1 MDISFHT
8 TILHSLEYLT
18 IGFMN
23 RIQVGKL
30 FRGIHMG
37 RKEDNIKRATEVMH
51 TRDRIRNL
59 AIAAHIDHG
68 KTTLSD
74 NLIAGAGMMSEELA
88 GKSRVLDF
96 DDQESARGITIN
108 AASASMVHGVNGEDY
123 LINLIDTPGH
133 VDFGGDVT
141 RAMRAVDG
149 CIILTCAVEGAMPQ
163 TETVVRQALKE
174 KVKPVLFIN
183 KVDRLINELQVTPD
197 DMQKRFMEQI
207 TKVNNLIRQFA
218 PDEHKKSWQVSV
230 QDGTVAFGSAYHNWG
245 ITVPYMSK
253 SGISFKDI
261 FEHCNNEQQKE
272 LAKKAPVHEVL
283 LDMSVE
289 KLPSPMVAQKYRIP
303 NIWQGDLDSEVG
315 KSMLK
320 CDSDGPLSL
329 MITKI
334 WMDPHAGEV
343 AVGRVY
349 SGSIKHGETVWA
361 IGGAKAERVQQ
372 VSMMVGGDRIQ
383 VPEVSAGNIAALTG
397 VRSAAAGVT
406 IAREK
411 DATPFEAIR
420 HYSEP
425 VVTVAVEPKA
435 MKDLPKFIDAL
446 RSLAKSDASLQVFTN
461 QETGEALLA
470 GMGELHLEITVY
482 RLEEE
487 QNIKVNVSE
496 PIVVYRESISSDNK
510 GNAFEGKSPNRHNR
524 FYIEVEPLPLDVIQA
539 LREGLLGDGP
549 VRLKDA
555 KETGNKFA
563 EFGMDKDLMR
573 KIYAINGTS
582 VLVNDTKGIQNLH
595 ETRELIIEAFNDVC
609 KKGPVADEPLL
620 GVMVRLVD
628 AKLHEDAI
636 HRGPAQTIPAVRNAV
651 KGALIRARSVMFE
664 PIQKIRIDAPNE
676 WIGGIT
682 REVTTRRGI
691 IEDMPVEGGVASV
704 IGKMPVAESFGFSN
718 DIRAASQGR
727 AVWNTEN
734 AGYEQVPTELFHKV
748 TGEIRNRKGLKEE
761 LPTESQY
768 SD

>member
-1 MDISFHT
+1 
-8 TILHSLEYLT
+8 
-18 IGFMN
+18 
-23 RIQVGKL
+23 
-30 FRGIHMG
+30 MG

-51 TRDRIRNL
+51 NRERIRNL

-108 AASASMVHGVNGEDY
+108 AASASMVHSVNGEDH

-183 KVDRLINELQVTPD
+183 KVDRLINELQVTPE
-197 DMQKRFMEQI
+197 DMQERFMTQI
-207 TKVNNLIRQFA
+207 TKVNQLIRSFA
-218 PDEHKKSWQVSV
+218 PEEHKTDWQVSV

-245 ITVPYMSK
+245 ITVPYMAK

-261 FEHCNNEQQKE
+261 FEHCHNEQQKE
-272 LAKKAPVHEVL
+272 LAGKAPVHEVL

-289 KLPSPMVAQKYRIP
+289 KLPSPLVAQGYRIP
-303 NIWQGDLDSEVG
+303 NIWQGDLDSSTG
-315 KSMLK
+315 TAMLG

-349 SGSIKHGETVWA
+349 SGTIKQGASVWS

-372 VSMMVGGDRIQ
+372 VSMMVGGDRIP
-383 VPEVSAGNIAALTG
+383 VPGVSAGNIAALTG

-406 IAREK
+406 LSREQ
-411 DATPFEAIR
+411 DSTPFEAIR

-425 VVTVAVEPKA
+425 VVTIAIEPKSL
-435 MKDLPKFIDAL
+435 KDLPKFVDAL
-446 RSLAKSDASLQVFTN
+446 RSLGKADASLQVTTN

-470 GMGELHLEITVY
+470 GMGELHLEITIY

-487 QNIKVNVSE
+487 QGIKVNQSN
-496 PIVVYRESISSDNK
+496 PIVVYRESISEDNK
-510 GNAFEGKSPNRHNR
+510 G
-524 FYIEVEPLPLDVIQA
+524 
-539 LREGLLGDGP
+539 
-549 VRLKDA
+549 
-555 KETGNKFA
+555 
-563 EFGMDKDLMR
+563 
-573 KIYAINGTS
+573 
-582 VLVNDTKGIQNLH
+582 
-595 ETRELIIEAFNDVC
+595 
-609 KKGPVADEPLL
+609 
-620 GVMVRLVD
+620 
-628 AKLHEDAI
+628 
-636 HRGPAQTIPAVRNAV
+636 
-651 KGALIRARSVMFE
+651 RSF
-664 PIQKIRIDAPNE
+664 
-676 WIGGIT
+676 
-682 REVTTRRGI
+682 
-691 IEDMPVEGGVASV
+691 
-704 IGKMPVAESFGFSN
+704 
-718 DIRAASQGR
+718 
-727 AVWNTEN
+727 
-734 AGYEQVPTELFHKV
+734 
-748 TGEIRNRKGLKEE
+748 
-761 LPTESQY
+761 
-768 SD
+768 

>member
-1 MDISFHT
+1 
-8 TILHSLEYLT
+8 
-18 IGFMN
+18 
-23 RIQVGKL
+23 
-30 FRGIHMG
+30 MG
-37 RKEDNIKRATEVMH
+37 RKEENIKRATEVMQ
-51 TRDRIRNL
+51 TRERIRNL

-108 AASASMVHGVNGEDY
+108 AASASMVHKVNNHDY

-183 KVDRLINELQVTPD
+183 KVDRLINELQVTPE
-197 DMQKRFMEQI
+197 DMQERFMVQI
-207 TKVNNLIRQFA
+207 TKVNSLIERFA
-218 PDEHKKSWQVSV
+218 PDGHEKDWQVSV

-253 SGISFKDI
+253 SGISFKEI
-261 FEHCNNEQQKE
+261 FEHCHNDQQRE
-272 LAKKAPVHEVL
+272 LAKRAPVHEVL
-283 LDMSVE
+283 LDMTVE
-289 KLPSPMVAQKYRIP
+289 KLPSPLIAQEYRIP
-303 NIWQGDLDSEVG
+303 NIWQGELESEVG
-315 KSMLK
+315 KSMLE
-320 CDSDGPLSL
+320 CDPDGPLSL

-334 WMDPHAGEV
+334 WMDQHAGEV

-349 SGSIKHGETVWA
+349 SGTVKQGETVWA
-361 IGGAKAERVQQ
+361 IGSAKAERVQQ
-372 VSMMVGGDRIQ
+372 VSMMVGSDRIQ
-383 VPEVSAGNIAALTG
+383 VPGVSAGNIAALTG
-397 VRSAAAGVT
+397 VRSAAAGIT
-406 IAREK
+406 IARDQ

-425 VVTVAVEPKA
+425 VVTVAIEPKA

-446 RSLAKSDASLQVFTN
+446 RGLAKADASLEVSTN

-470 GMGELHLEITVY
+470 GMGELHLEITIY

-487 QNIKVNVSE
+487 QGIKVNVSE
-496 PIVVYRESISSDNK
+496 PIVVYRESISGDNK
-510 GNAFEGKSPNRHNR
+510 GRPFEGKSPNRHNR
-524 FYIEVEPLPLDVIQA
+524 FYIEVETLTEEVVQA
-539 LREGLLGDGP
+539 LREGHFGDGP
-549 VRLKDA
+549 VRAKDA

-563 EFGMDKDLMR
+563 EFGMEKNLMR
-573 KIYAINGTS
+573 KIYAINGTTI
-582 VLVNDTKGIQNLH
+582 LVNDTKGIQNLH

-609 KKGPVADEPLL
+609 KKGPIAEEPLT
-620 GVMVRLVD
+620 GVMARLVD

-636 HRGPAQTIPAVRNAV
+636 HRGPAQTIPAVRNAI
-651 KGALIRARSVMFE
+651 KGALIRAGSVMFE

-718 DIRAASQGR
+718 DIRAATQGR

-734 AGYEQVPTELFHKV
+734 AGYVQVPSDLFHKV
-748 TGEIRNRKGLKEE
+748 SGEIRQRKGLKEE
-761 LPTESQY
+761 IPGESQY
-768 SD
+768 TD

>member
-1 MDISFHT
+1 
-8 TILHSLEYLT
+8 
-18 IGFMN
+18 
-23 RIQVGKL
+23 
-30 FRGIHMG
+30 MG

-51 TRDRIRNL
+51 TRERIRNL

-74 NLIAGAGMMSEELA
+74 NLIAGAGMMSEDLA

-96 DDQESARGITIN
+96 DEQESARGITIN
-108 AASASMVHGVNGEDY
+108 AASASMVHAVNDDYY

-183 KVDRLINELQVTPD
+183 KVDRLITELQVTPE
-197 DMQKRFMEQI
+197 DMQERFMTQI
-207 TKVNNLIRQFA
+207 TKVNSLIKTFA

-245 ITVPYMSK
+245 ITVPFMAK
-253 SGISFKDI
+253 TGISFKDI
-261 FEHCNNEQQKE
+261 FEHCHNEQQRE

-283 LDMSVE
+283 LDMAVE
-289 KLPSPMVAQKYRIP
+289 KLPSPLHSQQYRVP
-303 NIWQGDLDSEVG
+303 NIWQGDLESETG
-315 KSMLK
+315 KSMLG
-320 CDSDGPLSL
+320 CDADGPLSL

-349 SGSIKHGETVWA
+349 SGTIKQGESVWA
-361 IGGAKAERVQQ
+361 LGAAKAERVQQ
-372 VSMMVGGDRIQ
+372 VGMMVGGDRIQ
-383 VPEVSAGNIAALTG
+383 VPDGVSAGNIAAITG
-397 VRSAAAGVT
+397 IRSAAAGVT
-406 IAREK
+406 ITREK

-446 RSLAKSDASLQVFTN
+446 RGLAKADASLEVSTN

-487 QNIKVNVSE
+487 QGIKVKVSE
-496 PIVVYRESISSDNK
+496 PIVVYRESVSSDNK
-510 GNAFEGKSPNRHNR
+510 GSPFEGKSPNRHNR
-524 FYIEVEPLPLDVIQA
+524 FYVEVEPLPEDVTNA
-539 LREGLLGDGP
+539 LRQGHFGNGP
-549 VRLKDA
+549 VRNKDA
-555 KETGNKFA
+555 KEVGDKFA

-609 KKGPVADEPLL
+609 KKGPVADEPLT

-651 KGALIRARSVMFE
+651 KGALVRSKSVLFE
-664 PIQKIRIDAPNE
+664 PIQNIRVDAPSE
-676 WIGGIT
+676 WVGGIT

-691 IEDMPVEGGVASV
+691 IEDMPVEGGVSSV

-718 DIRAASQGR
+718 DIRAATQGR

-734 AGYEQVPTELFHKV
+734 AGFVQVPPDLFHKICA
-748 TGEIRNRKGLKEE
+748 EIRQRKGLKEE
-761 LPTESQY
+761 VPGEAQY
-768 SD
+768 TD

>member
-1 MDISFHT
+1 
-8 TILHSLEYLT
+8 
-18 IGFMN
+18 
-23 RIQVGKL
+23 
-30 FRGIHMG
+30 MG

-51 TRDRIRNL
+51 QRERIRNL

-74 NLIAGAGMMSEELA
+74 NLIAGAGMMSEDLA

-108 AASASMVHGVNGEDY
+108 AASASMVHSVGGDDY

-183 KVDRLINELQVTPD
+183 KVDRLINELQVTPE
-197 DMQKRFMEQI
+197 DMMNRFQEQI
-207 TKVNNLIRQFA
+207 TRVNTLIRQFA
-218 PDEHKKSWQVSV
+218 PEEHRKDWQVSV
-230 QDGTVAFGSAYHNWG
+230 QGGTVAFGSAYHNWG
-245 ITVPYMSK
+245 ITLPYMQK
-253 SGISFKDI
+253 SGINFPQI
-261 FEHCNNEQQKE
+261 FEHCHNEEQKE

-283 LDMSVE
+283 LDMAVE
-289 KLPSPMVAQKYRIP
+289 VLPSPLIAQKYRIP
-303 NIWQGDLDSEVG
+303 NIWQGDLESETGKAMMSCDSE
-315 KSMLK
+315 
-320 CDSDGPLSL
+320 GPLSL

-343 AVGRVY
+343 AVGRIY
-349 SGSIKHGETVWA
+349 SGTISHGETVWA
-361 IGGAKAERVQQ
+361 LGGAKAERVQQ

-383 VPEVSAGNIAALTG
+383 VPEVSSGNIVALTG

-406 IAREK
+406 ITREE

-425 VVTVAVEPKA
+425 VVTVAVEPKS

-446 RSLAKSDASLQVFTN
+446 RSLAKADASLQVFTN

-487 QNIKVNVSE
+487 QNIKVSVSE
-496 PIVVYRESISSDNK
+496 PIVVYRESISQDNK
-510 GNAFEGKSPNRHNR
+510 GRAFEGKSPNRHNR
-524 FYIEVEPLPLDVIQA
+524 FYIETEPLPDDVVNA
-539 LREGLLGDGP
+539 LREGAFGDGP
-549 VRLKDA
+549 VRNKDA
-555 KETGNKFA
+555 KAVGDQFA
-563 EFGMDKDLMR
+563 EFGLNKDMMR
-573 KIYAINGTS
+573 KIYAINGTN

-595 ETRELIIEAFNDVC
+595 ETRELIIEGFNDVC
-609 KKGPVADEPLL
+609 KKGPVADEPLM

-651 KGALIRARSVMFE
+651 KGALIRSKSVIFE
-664 PIQKIRIDAPNE
+664 PIQKIRIDAPNDV
-676 WIGGIT
+676 IGGVT

-691 IEDMPVEGGVASV
+691 IEDMPVDGGTASV
-704 IGKMPVAESFGFSN
+704 IGTMPVAETFGFSN

-734 AGYEQVPTELFHKV
+734 AGYVHLPPNLFGDV
-748 TGEIRNRKGLKEE
+748 TAEIRERKGLKPEIPGE
-761 LPTESQY
+761 AHY
-768 SD
+768 MD

>member
-1 MDISFHT
+1 
-8 TILHSLEYLT
+8 
-18 IGFMN
+18 
-23 RIQVGKL
+23 
-30 FRGIHMG
+30 
-37 RKEDNIKRATEVMH
+37 MH
-51 TRDRIRNL
+51 QRERIRNL

-74 NLIAGAGMMSEELA
+74 NLIAGAGMMSEDLA

-108 AASASMVHGVNGEDY
+108 AASASMVHSVGGDDY

-183 KVDRLINELQVTPD
+183 KVDRLINELQVTPE
-197 DMQKRFMEQI
+197 DMMNRFQEQI
-207 TKVNNLIRQFA
+207 TRVNTLIRQFA
-218 PDEHKKSWQVSV
+218 PEEHRKDWQVSV
-230 QDGTVAFGSAYHNWG
+230 QGGTVAFGSAYHNWG
-245 ITVPYMSK
+245 ITLPYMQK
-253 SGISFKDI
+253 SGINFPQI
-261 FEHCNNEQQKE
+261 FEHCHNEEQKE

-283 LDMSVE
+283 LDMAVE
-289 KLPSPMVAQKYRIP
+289 VLPSPLVAQKYRIP
-303 NIWQGDLDSEVG
+303 NIWQGDLESETG
-315 KSMLK
+315 KAMIG

-343 AVGRVY
+343 AVGRIY
-349 SGSIKHGETVWA
+349 SGTISHGETVWA
-361 IGGAKAERVQQ
+361 LGGAKAERVQQ

-383 VPEVSAGNIAALTG
+383 VPEVSSGNIVALTG

-406 IAREK
+406 ITREE

-425 VVTVAVEPKA
+425 VVTVAVEPKS

-446 RSLAKSDASLQVFTN
+446 RSLAKADASLQVFTN

-487 QNIKVNVSE
+487 QNIKVSVSE
-496 PIVVYRESISSDNK
+496 PIVVYRESISQDNK
-510 GNAFEGKSPNRHNR
+510 GRAFEGKSPNRHNR
-524 FYIEVEPLPLDVIQA
+524 FYIETEPLPDDVVNA
-539 LREGLLGDGP
+539 LREGTFGDGP
-549 VRLKDA
+549 VRNKDA
-555 KETGNKFA
+555 KAVGDQFA
-563 EFGMDKDLMR
+563 EFGLNKDMMR
-573 KIYAINGTS
+573 KIYAINGTN

-595 ETRELIIEAFNDVC
+595 ETRELIIEGFNDVC
-609 KKGPVADEPLL
+609 KKGPVAEEPLM

-651 KGALIRARSVMFE
+651 KGALIRSKSVIFE
-664 PIQKIRIDAPNE
+664 PIQKIRIDAPNDV
-676 WIGGIT
+676 IGGVT

-691 IEDMPVEGGVASV
+691 IEDMPVDGGTASV
-704 IGKMPVAESFGFSN
+704 IGTMPVAETFGFSN

-734 AGYEQVPTELFHKV
+734 AGYVHLPPNLFGDV
-748 TGEIRNRKGLKEE
+748 TAEIRERKGLKPEIPGE
-761 LPTESQY
+761 AHY
-768 SD
+768 MD

>member
-1 MDISFHT
+1 
-8 TILHSLEYLT
+8 
-18 IGFMN
+18 
-23 RIQVGKL
+23 
-30 FRGIHMG
+30 MG

-108 AASASMVHGVNGEDY
+108 AASASMVHGVSGEDY

-183 KVDRLINELQVTPD
+183 KVDRLINELQVTPE

-261 FEHCNNEQQKE
+261 FEHCHNEQQKE

-289 KLPSPMVAQKYRIP
+289 KLPSPMVAQEYRIP
-303 NIWQGDLDSEVG
+303 NIWQGDLESDVG
-315 KSMLK
+315 KSMIK

-446 RSLAKSDASLQVFTN
+446 RSLAKADASLQVSTN

-510 GNAFEGKSPNRHNR
+510 GIAFEGKSPNRHNR
-524 FYIEVEPLPLDVIQA
+524 FYIEVEPLPLEVIQA

-609 KKGPVADEPLL
+609 KKGPIADEPLL

-651 KGALIRARSVMFE
+651 KGALIRAKSVMFE

-761 LPTESQY
+761 LPTETQY

>member
-1 MDISFHT
+1 
-8 TILHSLEYLT
+8 
-18 IGFMN
+18 
-23 RIQVGKL
+23 
-30 FRGIHMG
+30 MG

-51 TRDRIRNL
+51 QRERIRNL

-108 AASASMVHGVNGEDY
+108 AASASMVHSVSGDDY

-183 KVDRLINELQVTPD
+183 KVDRLINELQVTPE
-197 DMQKRFMEQI
+197 DMLERFKEQI
-207 TKVNNLIRQFA
+207 TRVNTLIRQFA
-218 PDEHKKSWQVSV
+218 PEEHRKDWQVSV
-230 QDGTVAFGSAYHNWG
+230 EGGTVAFGSAYHNWG
-245 ITVPYMSK
+245 ITVPYMQK
-253 SGISFKDI
+253 SGVNFTQI
-261 FEHCNNEQQKE
+261 FEFCHNEEQKE

-283 LDMSVE
+283 LDMAVE
-289 KLPSPMVAQKYRIP
+289 VLPSPLVAQKYRIP
-303 NIWQGDLDSEVG
+303 NIWQGDLESETGTAMISCDSE
-315 KSMLK
+315 
-320 CDSDGPLSL
+320 GPLSL

-343 AVGRVY
+343 AVGRIY
-349 SGSIKHGETVWA
+349 SGTISHGETVWA
-361 IGGAKAERVQQ
+361 LGGAKPERVQL
-372 VSMMVGGDRIQ
+372 VSMMGGGDRIQ
-383 VPEVSAGNIAALTG
+383 VPEVSSGNIVALTG

-406 IAREK
+406 ITREE

-425 VVTVAVEPKA
+425 VVTVAVEPKS

-446 RSLAKSDASLQVFTN
+446 RSLAKADASLQVSTN

-487 QNIKVNVSE
+487 QNIKVTVSE
-496 PIVVYRESISSDNK
+496 PIVVYRESISQDNK
-510 GNAFEGKSPNRHNR
+510 GRAFEGKSPNRHNR
-524 FYIEVEPLPLDVIQA
+524 FYIETEPLPDDVVNA
-539 LREGLLGDGP
+539 LREGAFGDGA
-549 VRLKDA
+549 VRNKDA
-555 KETGNKFA
+555 KAVGDQFA
-563 EFGMDKDLMR
+563 EFGMNKDLMR
-573 KIYAINGTS
+573 KIYAINGTN

-595 ETRELIIEAFNDVC
+595 ETRELIIEGFNDVC
-609 KKGPVADEPLL
+609 KKGPVADEPLM

-636 HRGPAQTIPAVRNAV
+636 HRGPAQTIPAVRNAL
-651 KGALIRARSVMFE
+651 KGALIRSKSVIFE
-664 PIQKIRIDAPNE
+664 PIQNIRIDAPNDV
-676 WIGGIT
+676 IGGVT
-682 REVTTRRGI
+682 REVTTRRGV
-691 IEDMPVEGGVASV
+691 IEDMPVDGSTASV
-704 IGKMPVAESFGFSN
+704 IGTMPVAETFGFSN

-734 AGYEQVPTELFHKV
+734 AGYVHLPPNLFGDV
-748 TGEIRNRKGLKEE
+748 TAEIRERKGLKPEIPGE
-761 LPTESQY
+761 AQY
-768 SD
+768 MD

>member
-1 MDISFHT
+1 
-8 TILHSLEYLT
+8 
-18 IGFMN
+18 
-23 RIQVGKL
+23 
-30 FRGIHMG
+30 MG

-51 TRDRIRNL
+51 QRDRIRNL

-74 NLIAGAGMMSEELA
+74 NLIAGAGMMSEDLA

-108 AASASMVHGVNGEDY
+108 AASASMVHSVSGNDY

-183 KVDRLINELQVTPD
+183 KVDRLINELQVTPE
-197 DMQKRFMEQI
+197 DMIKRFEEQI
-207 TKVNNLIRQFA
+207 TRVNTLIRQFA
-218 PDEHKKSWQVSV
+218 PEEHRKDWQVSV
-230 QDGTVAFGSAYHNWG
+230 QGGTVAFGSAYHNWG
-245 ITVPYMSK
+245 ITGPYMAK

-261 FEHCNNEQQKE
+261 FEHCHNEQQKE
-272 LAKKAPVHEVL
+272 LAKKSPVHEVL
-283 LDMSVE
+283 LDMAVQE
-289 KLPSPMVAQKYRIP
+289 LPSPMVAQQYRIP
-303 NIWQGDLDSEVG
+303 NIWQGDLESSTG
-315 KSMLK
+315 SAMIG
-320 CDSDGPLSL
+320 CDAAGPLSL

-334 WMDPHAGEV
+334 WMDSHAGEV
-343 AVGRVY
+343 AVGRIY
-349 SGSIKHGETVWA
+349 SGTISQGETVWA
-361 IGGAKAERVQQ
+361 LGAAKPERVQQ
-372 VSMMVGGDRIQ
+372 VSMMVGSDRIQ
-383 VPEVSAGNIAALTG
+383 VPEVSSGNIVALTG

-406 IAREK
+406 ITREE

-425 VVTVAVEPKA
+425 VVTVAVEPKS

-446 RSLAKSDASLQVFTN
+446 RRLGKADASLQVSTN

-487 QNIKVNVSE
+487 EGIKVTVSE

-510 GNAFEGKSPNRHNR
+510 GRSFEGKSPNRHNR
-524 FYIEVEPLPLDVIQA
+524 FYIETEPLPEDVVTA
-539 LREGLLGDGP
+539 LREGAFGDGP
-549 VRLKDA
+549 VRNKDA
-555 KETGNKFA
+555 KEVGDRFA
-563 EFGMDKDLMR
+563 EFGMNKDMMR
-573 KIYAINGTS
+573 KIYAIHGTNL
-582 VLVNDTKGIQNLH
+582 LVNDTKGIQNLH
-595 ETRELIIEAFNDVC
+595 ETRELIIEGFKDVC
-609 KKGPVADEPLL
+609 KKGPVADEPLM
-620 GVMVRLVD
+620 GVLVRLVD

-636 HRGPAQTIPAVRNAV
+636 HRGPAQTIPAVRNAI
-651 KGALIRARSVMFE
+651 KGALIRSKSVIFE
-664 PIQKIRIDAPNE
+664 PIQKIRIDAPNDV
-676 WIGGIT
+676 IGGVT

-691 IEDMPVEGGVASV
+691 IEDMPVDGSTASV
-704 IGKMPVAESFGFSN
+704 IGTMPVAETFGFSN

-734 AGYEQVPTELFHKV
+734 AGYVHLPPNLFGDV
-748 TGEIRNRKGLKEE
+748 TGEIRERKGLKPEIPGE
-761 LPTESQY
+761 THY
-768 SD
+768 MD

>member
-1 MDISFHT
+1 
-8 TILHSLEYLT
+8 
-18 IGFMN
+18 
-23 RIQVGKL
+23 
-30 FRGIHMG
+30 MG
-37 RKEDNIKRATEVMH
+37 RKEDNIKRAEEVMH
-51 TRDRIRNL
+51 TRERIRNL

-108 AASASMVHGVNGEDY
+108 AASASMVHIVNGEDY

-174 KVKPVLFIN
+174 KVRPVLFIN
-183 KVDRLINELQVTPD
+183 KVDRLINELQVTPE
-197 DMQKRFMEQI
+197 DMMARFQEQI
-207 TKVNNLIRQFA
+207 RKVNNLIGTFA
-218 PDEHKKSWQVSV
+218 PDEHKDDWKVDVSK
-230 QDGTVAFGSAYHNWG
+230 GTVAFGSAFHNWG
-245 ITVPYMSK
+245 ITVPFMEK
-253 SGISFKDI
+253 TGVKFPQI
-261 FEHCNNEQQKE
+261 FEYCHNEQQRE

-283 LDMSVE
+283 LDMAVE
-289 KLPSPMVAQKYRIP
+289 KLPSPLLAQEYRIP
-303 NIWQGDLDSEVG
+303 NIWQGDLESEFG
-315 KSMLK
+315 SAMMN
-320 CDSDGPLSL
+320 CNPDGPLSI

-349 SGSIKHGETVWA
+349 SGTIKQGETVWA
-361 IGGAKAERVQQ
+361 IGAAKAERVQQ

-383 VPEVSAGNIAALTG
+383 VPGVSAGNIAALTG

-406 IAREK
+406 VTREK
-411 DATPFEAIR
+411 DSTPIEAIR

-425 VVTVAVEPKA
+425 VVTVAIEPKA

-446 RSLAKSDASLQVFTN
+446 RGLAKADASLEVYTN

-487 QNIKVNVSE
+487 QGIKVNVSE
-496 PIVVYRESISSDNK
+496 PIVVYRESISGDNK
-510 GNAFEGKSPNRHNR
+510 GRPFEGKSPNRHNR
-524 FYIEVEPLPLDVIQA
+524 FYVEVEPLPEEVIQA
-539 LREGLLGDGP
+539 LREGHFGDGP
-549 VRLKDA
+549 VRTKDA

-563 EFGMDKDLMR
+563 EFGLDKNLMR
-573 KIYAINGTS
+573 KIYAINGTTI
-582 VLVNDTKGIQNLH
+582 LVNDTKGIQNLH

-609 KKGPVADEPLL
+609 KKAPIADEPLT
-620 GVMVRLVD
+620 GVMMRLVD

-636 HRGPAQTIPAVRNAV
+636 HRGPAQTIPAVRNSM
-651 KGALIRARSVMFE
+651 KGALIRANSVMFE

-676 WIGGIT
+676 WMGGIA
-682 REVTTRRGI
+682 REVQKRRGI
-691 IEDMPVEGGVASV
+691 IEEMPSDGGVVSV

-718 DIRAASQGR
+718 DIRAATQGR

-734 AGYEQVPTELFHKV
+734 AGYVQVPKDLFHKIV
-748 TGEIRNRKGLKEE
+748 SEIRQRKGLKEE
-761 LPTESQY
+761 IPSESNY
-768 SD
+768 TD

>member
-1 MDISFHT
+1 
-8 TILHSLEYLT
+8 
-18 IGFMN
+18 
-23 RIQVGKL
+23 
-30 FRGIHMG
+30 MG
-37 RKEDNIKRATEVMH
+37 RKEDNINRATEVMH
-51 TRDRIRNL
+51 DRDRIRNL

-74 NLIAGAGMMSEELA
+74 NLIAGAGMMSEDLA

-108 AASASMVHGVNGEDY
+108 AASASMVHSVGGDDY

-183 KVDRLINELQVTPD
+183 KVDRLINELQVTPE
-197 DMQKRFMEQI
+197 DMMGRFEQQI
-207 TKVNNLIRQFA
+207 TRVNTLIRQFA
-218 PDEHKKSWQVSV
+218 PEEHRKDWQVSV
-230 QDGTVAFGSAYHNWG
+230 TDGTVAFGSAYHNWG
-245 ITVPYMSK
+245 ITVPYMQK
-253 SGISFKDI
+253 SGVNFTQI
-261 FEHCNNEQQKE
+261 FEYCHNEQQKE

-283 LDMSVE
+283 LDMAVE
-289 KLPSPMVAQKYRIP
+289 ELPSPMVAQKYRIP
-303 NIWQGDLDSEVG
+303 NIWQGDLESETG
-315 KSMLK
+315 TSMLG
-320 CDSDGPLSL
+320 CDANGPLSL

-343 AVGRVY
+343 AVGRIY
-349 SGSIKHGETVWA
+349 SGTIKHGESVWA
-361 IGGAKAERVQQ
+361 LGAAKPERVQQ
-372 VSMMVGGDRIQ
+372 VSMMVGSDRIQ
-383 VPEVSAGNIAALTG
+383 VPEVSSGNIVALTG

-406 IAREK
+406 ITRDE
-411 DATPFEAIR
+411 DSTPFEAIR

-425 VVTVAVEPKA
+425 VVTVAVEPKS

-446 RSLAKSDASLQVFTN
+446 RTLGKADASLQVFTN

-487 QNIKVNVSE
+487 QGIKVTVSE
-496 PIVVYRESISSDNK
+496 PIVVYRESISSDNN
-510 GNAFEGKSPNRHNR
+510 GRPFEGKSPNRHNR
-524 FYIEVEPLPLDVIQA
+524 FYIETEPLPDDVTNA
-539 LREGLLGDGP
+539 LREGTFGDGP

-555 KETGNKFA
+555 KEIGDRFS

-573 KIYAINGTS
+573 KIYAINGTN
-582 VLVNDTKGIQNLH
+582 VMVNDTKGIQNLH
-595 ETRELIIEAFNDVC
+595 ETRELIIEGFNDVC
-609 KKGPVADEPLL
+609 KKGPVAEEPLM

-636 HRGPAQTIPAVRNAV
+636 HRGPAQTIPAVRNAI
-651 KGALIRARSVMFE
+651 KGALLRSKSVIFE
-664 PIQKIRIDAPNE
+664 PIQKIRIDAPNDV
-676 WIGGIT
+676 IGGVT
-682 REVTTRRGI
+682 REVTTRRGV
-691 IEDMPVEGGVASV
+691 IEDMPVDGNTASV
-704 IGKMPVAESFGFSN
+704 IGTMPVAESFGFSN
-718 DIRAASQGR
+718 DIRAATQGR

-734 AGYEQVPTELFHKV
+734 AGYIHLPPSLFGKV
-748 TGEIRNRKGLKEE
+748 TAEIRERKGLKQEIPGE
-761 LPTESQY
+761 AHYT
-768 SD
+768 D

>member
-1 MDISFHT
+1 
-8 TILHSLEYLT
+8 
-18 IGFMN
+18 
-23 RIQVGKL
+23 
-30 FRGIHMG
+30 MG

-651 KGALIRARSVMFE
+651 KGALIRAKSVMFE

>member
-1 MDISFHT
+1 
-8 TILHSLEYLT
+8 
-18 IGFMN
+18 
-23 RIQVGKL
+23 
-30 FRGIHMG
+30 MG

-51 TRDRIRNL
+51 QRERIRNL

-74 NLIAGAGMMSEELA
+74 NLIAGAGMMSEDLA

-108 AASASMVHGVNGEDY
+108 AASASMVHSVGGDDY

-174 KVKPVLFIN
+174 KVRPVLFIN
-183 KVDRLINELQVTPD
+183 KVDRLINELQVTPE
-197 DMQKRFMEQI
+197 DMMSRFEEQI
-207 TKVNNLIRQFA
+207 TRVNTLIRQFA
-218 PDEHKKSWQVSV
+218 PEEHRKDWQVSV
-230 QDGTVAFGSAYHNWG
+230 QGGTVAFGSAYHNWG
-245 ITVPYMSK
+245 ITLPYMQK
-253 SGISFKDI
+253 SGVNFTQI
-261 FEHCNNEQQKE
+261 FEYCHNEQQKE

-289 KLPSPMVAQKYRIP
+289 ELPSPVVAQKYRIP
-303 NIWQGDLDSEVG
+303 NIWQGDLESETG
-315 KSMLK
+315 SAMIS
-320 CDSDGPLSL
+320 CDAAGPLSL

-343 AVGRVY
+343 AVGRIY
-349 SGSIKHGETVWA
+349 SGTISHGETVWA
-361 IGGAKAERVQQ
+361 LGGAKPERVQQ
-372 VSMMVGGDRIQ
+372 VSMMVGSDRIQ
-383 VPEVSAGNIAALTG
+383 VPEVSSGNIVALTG

-406 IAREK
+406 ITREE

-425 VVTVAVEPKA
+425 VVTVAVEPKS

-446 RSLAKSDASLQVFTN
+446 RRLGKADASLQVSTN

-487 QNIKVNVSE
+487 EGIKVTVSE
-496 PIVVYRESISSDNK
+496 PIVVYRESISADNK
-510 GNAFEGKSPNRHNR
+510 GRSFEGKSPNRHNR
-524 FYIEVEPLPLDVIQA
+524 FYIETEPLPDDVVNA
-539 LREGLLGDGP
+539 LREGVFGDGA
-549 VRLKDA
+549 VRNKDA
-555 KETGNKFA
+555 RKVGDIFA
-563 EFGMDKDLMR
+563 EFGMNKDMMR
-573 KIYAINGTS
+573 KIYAINGTNL
-582 VLVNDTKGIQNLH
+582 LVNDTKGIQNLH
-595 ETRELIIEAFNDVC
+595 ETRELIIDGFNDVC
-609 KKGPVADEPLL
+609 KKGPVADEPLM
-620 GVMVRLVD
+620 GVLVRLVD

-636 HRGPAQTIPAVRNAV
+636 HRGPAQTIPAVRNAI
-651 KGALIRARSVMFE
+651 KGALIRSKSVIFE
-664 PIQKIRIDAPNE
+664 PIQKIRIDAPNDV
-676 WIGGIT
+676 IGGVT

-691 IEDMPVEGGVASV
+691 IEDMPVDGSTASV
-704 IGKMPVAESFGFSN
+704 IGTMPVAETFGFSN

-734 AGYEQVPTELFHKV
+734 AGYVHLPPNLFGDV
-748 TGEIRNRKGLKEE
+748 TGEIRERKGLKPEIPGE
-761 LPTESQY
+761 AHY
-768 SD
+768 MD

>member
-1 MDISFHT
+1 
-8 TILHSLEYLT
+8 
-18 IGFMN
+18 
-23 RIQVGKL
+23 
-30 FRGIHMG
+30 MG

-51 TRDRIRNL
+51 QRERIRNL

-74 NLIAGAGMMSEELA
+74 NLIAGAGMMSEDLA

-108 AASASMVHGVNGEDY
+108 AASASMVHSVGGDDY

-183 KVDRLINELQVTPD
+183 KVDRLINELQVTPE
-197 DMQKRFMEQI
+197 DMMNRFQEQI
-207 TKVNNLIRQFA
+207 TRVNTLIRQFA
-218 PDEHKKSWQVSV
+218 PEEHRKDWQVSV
-230 QDGTVAFGSAYHNWG
+230 QGGTVAFGSAYHNWG
-245 ITVPYMSK
+245 ITLPYMQK
-253 SGISFKDI
+253 SGINFPQI
-261 FEHCNNEQQKE
+261 FEHCHNEEQKE

-283 LDMSVE
+283 LDMAVE
-289 KLPSPMVAQKYRIP
+289 VLPSPLIAQKYRIP
-303 NIWQGDLDSEVG
+303 NIWQGDLESETGKAMISCDSE
-315 KSMLK
+315 
-320 CDSDGPLSL
+320 GPLSL

-343 AVGRVY
+343 AVGRIY
-349 SGSIKHGETVWA
+349 SGTISHGETVWA
-361 IGGAKAERVQQ
+361 LGGAKAERVQQ

-383 VPEVSAGNIAALTG
+383 VPEVSSGNIVALTG

-406 IAREK
+406 ITREE

-425 VVTVAVEPKA
+425 VVTVAVEPKS

-446 RSLAKSDASLQVFTN
+446 RSLAKADASLQVFTN

-487 QNIKVNVSE
+487 QNIKVSVSE
-496 PIVVYRESISSDNK
+496 PIVVYRESISQDNK
-510 GNAFEGKSPNRHNR
+510 GRAFEGKSPNRHNR
-524 FYIEVEPLPLDVIQA
+524 FYIETEPLPDDVVNA
-539 LREGLLGDGP
+539 LREGAFGDGP
-549 VRLKDA
+549 VRNKDA
-555 KETGNKFA
+555 KAVGDQFA
-563 EFGMDKDLMR
+563 EFGLNKDMMR
-573 KIYAINGTS
+573 KIYAINGTN

-595 ETRELIIEAFNDVC
+595 ETRELIIEGFNDVC
-609 KKGPVADEPLL
+609 KKGPVADEPLM

-651 KGALIRARSVMFE
+651 KGALIRSKSVIFE
-664 PIQKIRIDAPNE
+664 PIQKIRIDAPNDV
-676 WIGGIT
+676 IGGVT

-691 IEDMPVEGGVASV
+691 IEDMPVDGGTASV
-704 IGKMPVAESFGFSN
+704 IGTMPVAETFGFSN

-734 AGYEQVPTELFHKV
+734 AGYVHLPPNLFGDV
-748 TGEIRNRKGLKEE
+748 TAEIRERKGLKPEIPGE
-761 LPTESQY
+761 AHY
-768 SD
+768 MD